1 MKASINKTEVM
12 IQVTKIFKFEMAHAI
27 YGYDGPCK
35 NIHGHSYVLHVS
47 VTLRNATDEYL
58 LAPGFVIDFKMLKK
72 IVNEAIV
79 QQLDHSVV
87 VSKAFIQAHPQLAD
101 LSNVRIWEMEPS
113 AENIISYIQKQLQLL
128 LPDAIQLQKLQLFE
142 TADSYAEWIN
152 TKSRF
157 HE

>member
-1 MKASINKTEVM
+1 
-12 IQVTKIFKFEMAHAI
+12 
-27 YGYDGPCK
+27 
-35 NIHGHSYVLHVS
+35 
-47 VTLRNATDEYL
+47 
-58 LAPGFVIDFKMLKK
+58 MLKK